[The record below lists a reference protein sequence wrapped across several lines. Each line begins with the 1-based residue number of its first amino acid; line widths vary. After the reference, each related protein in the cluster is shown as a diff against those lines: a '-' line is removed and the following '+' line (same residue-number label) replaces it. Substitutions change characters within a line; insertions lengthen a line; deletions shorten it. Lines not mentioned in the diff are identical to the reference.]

1 MNGPLSGVRVLA
13 IENYLAGP
21 VASMTMGDLGAE
33 VIKIEPEDGD
43 MSRLTVGP
51 NHKGESN
58 HYLSWNRNKKS
69 IILDIRTPSGRKAF
83 YDLVKVS
90 DVVINNFRA
99 GAPERIGADYE
110 TLKNIN
116 PRIICVNIS
125 GMGPTG
131 PSRDLP
137 VVDSVAAGISGLL
150 SVTGEPGGRPVRPGP
165 AVCDITSALYAVTA
179 TVSALYQREKT
190 GKGQNIDIPLISA
203 AVALMGY
210 HISYYTCSGEVP
222 KPMGSGYPFTTPFG
236 AYKTKDSWIVL
247 GPCWPR
253 IARAVGA
260 EWLIEDARFAE
271 DETRLKNR
279 VELDAEIEKCF
290 LKMNTAEWLEI
301 LRMEDIICGPLYTV
315 DQAIAEFQS
324 AVEVDPDSAEALDY
338 LGWGFYNNQDYK
350 RAVTYLEKAVEID
363 PERASAYGHLGIA
376 YYVQRN
382 YEAAIPNF
390 RRGLALGLDSIE
402 YYYMLGLAYAYLD
415 RCEEAIPWL
424 ERALEI
430 YPLSLPAIQGMID
443 CDEQYVPPPLPTE
456 QPQDEEE

>member
-33 VIKIEPEDGD
+33 VIKIEPQDGD

-58 HYLSWNRNKKS
+58 HFLSWNRNKKS
-69 IILDIRTPSGRKAF
+69 VVLDVRTPSGKKAF
-83 YDLVKVS
+83 YDLVKIS

-99 GAPERIGADYE
+99 GAMERLNADYD
-110 TLKNIN
+110 TLKKIN
-116 PRIICVNIS
+116 PRIICVSIS

-150 SVTGEPGGRPVRPGP
+150 SVTGEPEGRPVRPGP
-165 AVCDITSALYAVTA
+165 AVCDITCALYAVAA

-190 GKGQNIDIPLISA
+190 GEGQNIDVPLISA

-222 KPMGSGYPFTTPFG
+222 KPMGSGYPFTAPFG

-260 EWLIEDARFAE
+260 EWLTKDPRFAE
-271 DETRLKNR
+271 DEKRLKNR
-279 VELDAEIEKCF
+279 LELDKEIEKCF
-290 LKMNTAEWLEI
+290 IKMNTAEWLEI
-301 LRMEDIICGPLYTV
+301 LRMEDIICGPLYSV
-315 DQAIAEFQS
+315 DQTIA
-324 AVEVDPDSAEALDY
+324 DPQLNHLNMILDIEHP
-338 LGWGFYNNQDYK
+338 LGGSVRLAGNP
-350 RAVTYLEKAVEID
+350 VMMPSLEG
-363 PERASAYGHLGIA
+363 GHL
-376 YYVQRN
+376 
-382 YEAAIPNF
+382 
-390 RRGLALGLDSIE
+390 
-402 YYYMLGLAYAYLD
+402 
-415 RCEEAIPWL
+415 
-424 ERALEI
+424 
-430 YPLSLPAIQGMID
+430 
-443 CDEQYVPPPLPTE
+443 PPPVLGQHTKDVLTSILGYTE
-456 QPQDEEE
+456 ENIKKLEEEQEAHTAETRNHTRKER